1 MPKIITMPTSPWFT
15 NSTFSLSRAI
25 GVTASPFTGK
35 YRTQEF
41 DLVHWAG
48 SVTLPPLSRSQA
60 AEWQSFLLESTGVA
74 NYFNFIDPDAKTP
87 TGTYDGLYFTGEIR
101 ITGGNVASV
110 SLSFTLES
118 GGYTITG
125 GSSTFAGLVAGDY
138 ITVAGANNPENNGT
152 HKITT
157 HTSNAVVIVDT
168 NLVTESSTAAC
179 SVKQNVKGSTALTLQ
194 AKENTSTG
202 TVKKGDYLA
211 IYDGSATTSNRIQLV
226 MVTADATETSQSGS
240 PNHYSV
246 GIQPKLRA
254 DFANG
259 RIAGFSAAYNQ
270 SQFRLQENSI
280 QWTANQLSIY
290 GISFDFVEVV

>member
-15 NSTFSLSRAI
+15 NSSFSLSRAI

-101 ITGGNVASV
+101 INGGTNVASV
-110 SLSFTLES
+110 SLSFLTN
-118 GGYTITG
+118 TITA
-125 GSSTFAGLVAGDY
+125 GSSAFANLVAGDY
-138 ITVAGANNPENNGT
+138 ITVAGADKPENNGT
-152 HKITT
+152 HKVTT
-157 HTSNAVVIVDT
+157 ATSNTVVVVDT
-168 NLVTESSTAAC
+168 NLVTESNTAAC

-194 AKENTSTG
+194 ANGNTKTG